1 MKRMYEVTIEYVS
14 YVVADTD
21 TEAERIALDILEKQG
36 VTKRPIES
44 GAVSIKNTAGLW
56 DGYYNTIPDGKKW
69 DGQRETV
76 GDIFWEIKENK
87 EG

>member
-1 MKRMYEVTIEYVS
+1 MFEVTTEYVS
-14 YVVADTD
+14 YVVADTR
-21 TEAERIALDILEKQG
+21 TEAERIALDIMEKQG
-36 VTKRPIES
+36 ITKRPIEV
-44 GAVSIKNTAGLW
+44 GVVSVENMDGLW
-56 DGYYNTIPDGKKW
+56 PGYYNTIPDGKKW